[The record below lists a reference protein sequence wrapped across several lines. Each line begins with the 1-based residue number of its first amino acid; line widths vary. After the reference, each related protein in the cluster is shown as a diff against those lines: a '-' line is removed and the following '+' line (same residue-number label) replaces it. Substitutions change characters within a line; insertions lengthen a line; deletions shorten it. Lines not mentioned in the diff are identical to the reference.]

1 MRKRRTWLAAT
12 LAVAALSFALGPAAA
27 QESAQAAMPLPFGLP
42 EIKLRTVL
50 VGVHLAGLCLGL
62 GGVLVLDALLAKAVL
77 RGVFYAHNRALVRVL
92 SETTGVGLIILWA
105 SGLAFLALD
114 WRDHPEL
121 LDNPKLHA
129 KIVIVAALTL
139 NGWLVERFCS
149 PLIEGEH
156 DGPVLVTF
164 SPPMRLLGVFSGVFS
179 AVSWYTAALLGVMRE
194 LNGVTPAKTVL
205 IGWALALAVGFGVA
219 MLAGAVI
226 GRRRPAPG
234 AYGHRQRTVSLSD
247 IQLRLRAGPRGGRA

>member
-1 MRKRRTWLAAT
+1 MPKRRTWIAAA
-12 LAVAALSFALGPAAA
+12 LAVAALSFAMGPAVA
-27 QESAQAAMPLPFGLP
+27 QDGAQAAMPLPFGLP
-42 EIKLRTVL
+42 DIKLRTIL
-50 VGVHLAGLCLGL
+50 VGIHLAGLCLGL

-105 SGLAFLALD
+105 SGIAFLALY

-121 LDNPKLHA
+121 LDNPKLYA

-149 PLIEGEH
+149 PLIEGDR

-164 SPPMRLLGVFSGVFS
+164 SPAMRLLGVFSGVFS

-194 LNGVTPAKTVL
+194 LNGVTPAKTIL
-205 IGWALALAVGFGVA
+205 IGWGLAL
-219 MLAGAVI
+219 LAGFVVALLAGLVI
-226 GRRRPAPG
+226 ERRRPEPG
-234 AYGHRQRTVSLSD
+234 ARGHGQRTVSLSD
-247 IQLRLRAGPRGGRA
+247 IQLRLRSGSRR

>member
-1 MRKRRTWLAAT
+1 MSTRRTWIAAA
-12 LAVAALSFALGPAAA
+12 LVLAALSLAVGPAAA
-27 QESAQAAMPLPFGLP
+27 QDGAQAAMPLPFGLP
-42 EIKLRTVL
+42 EIKLRTIL
-50 VGVHLAGLCLGL
+50 VGIHLAGLCLGL

-105 SGLAFLALD
+105 SGLAFLALY

-121 LDNPKLHA
+121 LDNPKLYA

-149 PLIEGEH
+149 PLIEGDL

-164 SPPMRLLGVFSGVFS
+164 SAPMRLLGVFSGVFS

-194 LNGVTPAKTVL
+194 LNGVTPARTIL
-205 IGWALALAVGFGVA
+205 IGWGLAL
-219 MLAGAVI
+219 LAGFCVALVAGMAI
-226 GRRRPAPG
+226 ERRRPEPG
-234 AYGHRQRTVSLSD
+234 ARDDRLRTVSLSD
-247 IQLRLRAGPRGGRA
+247 IQLRLRPGSRR